1 MDIKDNK
8 KIKKIEDYLQDY
20 KVVSEL
26 NNEKT
31 FYHYTSVEGIFGIL
45 NNNKIW
51 ATNMFFLNDVSEFK
65 YTFDLFEQSFLK
77 EIKNEEIKNSLIERF
92 KGYFKALYDKL
103 PVYVISFSTNE
114 DNLLLWSEFTEKMGY
129 NIGFKIKKLYD
140 TIDSKYKYNNE
151 VIYDIEEQKRR
162 LKESLESYLEKKN
175 FTSKTNHSDL
185 SFLEN
190 LEGDELKKK
199 LDMLALEMSYICIVH
214 SIFFKQSIFNQEQE
228 YRICFLISNE
238 NYNKKNIQFRLKED
252 VIFPYIEIDFDIL
265 NSLESITIGPKNNID
280 IAKKGL
286 EIYCRNK
293 EIDPKILKSNIP
305 LRY

>member
-8 KIKKIEDYLQDY
+8 KIKTIEDYLQDY
-20 KVVSEL
+20 KVVSKL
-26 NNEKT
+26 NNEKIL
-31 FYHYTSVEGIFGIL
+31 YHYTSVEGIFGIL

-51 ATNMFFLNDVSEFK
+51 ATNMFFLNDISEFK
-65 YTFDLFEQSFLK
+65 YTFDLFEQFFLNK
-77 EIKNEEIKNSLIERF
+77 IKNEEIKNSLIERF
-92 KGYFKALYDKL
+92 KGYFKASYDRL

-140 TIDSKYKYNNE
+140 TIDSEYKYNNE

-162 LKESLESYLEKKN
+162 LKESLESFLKKN

-190 LEGDELKKK
+190 LEGDKLKKT

-228 YRICFLISNE
+228 YRICFLIPNE
-238 NYNKKNIQFRLKED
+238 NYNKENIQFRLKED

-280 IAKKGL
+280 IAKMGL